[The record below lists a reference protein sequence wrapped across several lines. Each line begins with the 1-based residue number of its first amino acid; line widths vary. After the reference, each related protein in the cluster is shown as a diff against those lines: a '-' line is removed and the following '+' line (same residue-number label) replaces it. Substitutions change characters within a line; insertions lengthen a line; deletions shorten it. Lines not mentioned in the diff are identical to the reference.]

1 MCVSVSPGVIGNLT
15 ALRVLDASHNDLE
28 ALSEGSTVFRP
39 PRNLT
44 HLYLQGNRLGDVP
57 GDALAALRPGL
68 AVLDVRGNHITAFHR
83 RFLPLLMNGTEFRY
97 EGE

>member
-1 MCVSVSPGVIGNLT
+1 MT
-15 ALRVLDASHNDLE
+15 ALRVLDLSHNELD
-28 ALSEGSTVFRP
+28 ALSEGSGGFRP

-44 HLYLQGNRLGDVP
+44 HLYLRGNRLVDVP

-68 AVLDVRGNHITAFHR
+68 AVLDVRDNQIAAFHR

-97 EGE
+97 EGESPLFRHLR